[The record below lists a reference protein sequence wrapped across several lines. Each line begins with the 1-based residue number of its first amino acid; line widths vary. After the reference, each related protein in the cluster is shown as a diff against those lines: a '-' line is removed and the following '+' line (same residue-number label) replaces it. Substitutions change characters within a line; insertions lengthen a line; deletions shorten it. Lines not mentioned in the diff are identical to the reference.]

1 MNIFEIEQDL
11 LSIFDEI
18 EENGGELTSELE
30 EKLEI
35 TQENFKNKVES
46 YLNVKGDLKSS
57 VAIRMNDDLANH
69 MKEEEINRLKALQ
82 DTKERLIARL
92 QKIILQAV
100 NKFGDTTPKGSKFFD
115 YGTGKVSVRKTQI
128 VDTNDELIKF
138 IGNNLSRELAVR
150 KENNQLN
157 VLPPIT
163 KEEILSN
170 LNNDNE
176 APFGVTSEDLDNIK
190 FDISVEVNLNDILTS
205 DNFEFIKEAI
215 ALSPKFKLSSKV
227 SKTELKT
234 KLKENGSCAPNIAA
248 LDYSESLTI
257 K

>member
-30 EKLEI
+30 EKLEV
-35 TQENFKNKVES
+35 TQENFKSKVES
-46 YLNVKGDLKSS
+46 YVNL
-57 VAIRMNDDLANH
+57 IRI
-69 MKEEEINRLKALQ
+69 KEGELYTILQEINRLEALQ

-138 IGNNLSRELAVR
+138 IGSNLSRELTVR

-176 APFGVTSEDLDNIK
+176 APFDITSDDLDNIK

-215 ALSPKFKLSSKV
+215 TLSPKFKLSSKV
-227 SKTELKT
+227 SKTELKS

>member
-18 EENGGELTSELE
+18 EENGGELTAELE

-35 TQENFKNKVES
+35 TQGNFKNKVES
-46 YLNVKGDLKSS
+46 YVNL
-57 VAIRMNDDLANH
+57 IRI
-69 MKEEEINRLKALQ
+69 KEGELYTISQEINRLKALQ
-82 DTKERLIARL
+82 DTKERLITRL

-138 IGNNLSRELAVR
+138 IGSSLSHELSVR
-150 KENNQLN
+150 KEDNQLN
-157 VLPPIT
+157 VLAPIT
-163 KEEILSN
+163 KEELLVN

-190 FDISVEVNLNDILTS
+190 FDISVEVNLNDILTNE
-205 DNFEFIKEAI
+205 NFEFIKEAI
-215 ALSPKFKLSSKV
+215 NLSPKFKLSSKV
-227 SKTELKT
+227 SKTELKS

>member
-18 EENGGELTSELE
+18 EENEGELTPELE
-30 EKLEI
+30 EKLAI

-46 YLNVKGDLKSS
+46 YVNLIKIKEGELITISKEIDRLEKLADSKTRLQLK
-57 VAIRMNDDLANH
+57 
-69 MKEEEINRLKALQ
+69 
-82 DTKERLIARL
+82 L
-92 QKIILQAV
+92 QKIILDAV
-100 NKFGDTTPKGSKFFD
+100 NKFGDVSKSGAKFFD
-115 YGTGKVSVRKTQI
+115 YDTGKVSIRKTQV

-138 IGNNLSRELAVR
+138 IGSDLSHELNVR

-163 KEEILSN
+163 KEELLAK
-170 LNNDNE
+170 LNTDE
-176 APFGVTSEDLDNIK
+176 TPFGITPDDLDNIK
-190 FDISVEVNLNDILTS
+190 FDISVEVNLNDILTD
-205 DNFEFIKEAI
+205 DNFEFIKQAI
-215 ALSPKFKLSSKV
+215 HLSPKFKLSSKV
-227 SKTELKT
+227 SKTELKS

>member
-18 EENGGELTSELE
+18 EENGGELTAELE
-30 EKLEI
+30 EKLEV

-46 YLNVKGDLKSS
+46 YVNL
-57 VAIRMNDDLANH
+57 IRI
-69 MKEEEINRLKALQ
+69 KEGELYTISQEINRLEALQ
-82 DTKERLIARL
+82 DTKERLITRL

-100 NKFGDTTPKGSKFFD
+100 NKFGDTTSKGSKFFD
-115 YGTGKVSVRKTQI
+115 YGTGKVSIRKTQI

-138 IGNNLSRELAVR
+138 VGSNLLHELIVR

-170 LNNDNE
+170 LNNDSE
-176 APFGVTSEDLDNIK
+176 APFGITSDDLDNIK

-205 DNFEFIKEAI
+205 DNFEFIKDAI
-215 ALSPKFKLSSKV
+215 TLSPKFKLSSKV

>member
-1 MNIFEIEQDL
+1 MNIFEIQQDL

-18 EENGGELTSELE
+18 EENGGELTAELE

-35 TQENFKNKVES
+35 TQENFKNKIES
-46 YLNVKGDLKSS
+46 YVNL
-57 VAIRMNDDLANH
+57 IRI
-69 MKEEEINRLKALQ
+69 KEGELYTISQEINRLEALQ
-82 DTKERLIARL
+82 DTKQRLITRL

-100 NKFGDTTPKGSKFFD
+100 NKFGDTTPKGGKFFD
-115 YGTGKVSVRKTQI
+115 YGTGKISIRKTQI

-138 IGNNLSRELAVR
+138 VGSNLLHELTVR

-176 APFGVTSEDLDNIK
+176 APFDITSDDLDNIK

-215 ALSPKFKLSSKV
+215 TLSPKFKLSSKV

-234 KLKENGSCAPNIAA
+234 KLKENGSCAPNIAQ
-248 LDYSESLTI
+248 LGYNESLSI

>member
-18 EENGGELTSELE
+18 EENEGELTPELE

-46 YLNVKGDLKSS
+46 YINLIKIKDGELNTISKEIDRLEKLADSKTRLQLK
-57 VAIRMNDDLANH
+57 
-69 MKEEEINRLKALQ
+69 
-82 DTKERLIARL
+82 L
-92 QKIILQAV
+92 QKIILDAV
-100 NKFGDTTPKGSKFFD
+100 NKFGDVSKSGAKFFD
-115 YGTGKVSVRKTQI
+115 YGTGKVSIRKTQV

-138 IGNNLSRELAVR
+138 IGSDLSHELNVR
-150 KENNQLN
+150 KETNQLN

-163 KEEILSN
+163 KEELLAK
-170 LNNDNE
+170 LNADE
-176 APFGVTSEDLDNIK
+176 TPFGITPDDLDNIK
-190 FDISVEVNLNDILTS
+190 FDISVEVNLNDILTD
-205 DNFEFIKEAI
+205 DNFEFIKQAI
-215 ALSPKFKLSSKV
+215 YLSPKFKLSSKV
-227 SKTELKT
+227 SKTELKS

>member
-18 EENGGELTSELE
+18 EENGGELTAELE

-46 YLNVKGDLKSS
+46 YVNLIKIKQGEINTISAEIERLNKIAESK
-57 VAIRMNDDLANH
+57 NKLAN
-69 MKEEEINRLKALQ
+69 RLN
-82 DTKERLIARL
+82 
-92 QKIILQAV
+92 KIIIQAV
-100 NKFGDTTPKGSKFFD
+100 NKFGDISKSGARFFD
-115 YGTGKVSVRKTQI
+115 YGTGKISIRKTQI

-138 IGNNLSRELAVR
+138 VGSNLLHELTVR

-176 APFGVTSEDLDNIK
+176 APFDITSDDLDNIK

-215 ALSPKFKLSSKV
+215 TLSPKFKLSSKV